1 MLAAGRRW
9 MMLPSWRL
17 RNVEFR
23 GNMDAGTKM
32 DRLMAEMPGA
42 RRALFARYHL
52 GGCQSCAFDDSET
65 LAELCERAELDAGE
79 VLEHLLKSH
88 EHDLT
93 MLMAPKDVAARD
105 DVSFV
110 DVRTREEHEAVKINA
125 AEFFNPRLQERIF
138 KEKPGGLIVLY
149 DHTGKYVLDQVAWF
163 RGHGIENAFGLTGGI
178 DAWSKEVDP
187 KVMRYRV
194 EV

>member
-1 MLAAGRRW
+1 MTT
-9 MMLPSWRL
+9 
-17 RNVEFR
+17 E
-23 GNMDAGTKM
+23 TKM
-32 DRLMAEMPGA
+32 GALMAEMPGA

-65 LAELCERAELDAGE
+65 LGKLCERAELDAGE
-79 VLEHLLKSH
+79 VLEHLLASH

-93 MLMAPKDVAARD
+93 MLMEPGEVASRD
-105 DVSFV
+105 DVMFV
-110 DVRTREEHEAVKINA
+110 DVRTREEFEAVKIEGA
-125 AEFFNPRLQERIF
+125 RFFTPELQDEIF
-138 KEKPGGLIVLY
+138 KEKPGGIVVLY

-163 RGHGIENAFGLTGGI
+163 RGHSIPNAFGMNGGI
-178 DAWSKEVDP
+178 DAWSQKVDS

>member
-1 MLAAGRRW
+1 M
-9 MMLPSWRL
+9 
-17 RNVEFR
+17 
-23 GNMDAGTKM
+23 KM
-32 DRLMAEMPGA
+32 DVDTTMGDLMAGMPGA

-52 GGCQSCAFDDSET
+52 GGCQSCAFDNAET
-65 LAELCERAELDAGE
+65 LGELCKRAELDADE

-93 MLMAPKDVAARD
+93 MLMDPLEVKRRMDGGERILW
-105 DVSFV
+105 V
-110 DVRTREEHEAVKINA
+110 DVRTREEYEAVKIA
-125 AEFFNPRLQERIF
+125 GAEFFTQDLQERVF
-138 KEKPGGLIVLY
+138 KDKPGGLVLLY

-163 RGHGIENAFGLTGGI
+163 RGHGVGNAFGLTGGI
-178 DAWSKEVDP
+178 DAWSREVDA

>member
-1 MLAAGRRW
+1 MGK
-9 MMLPSWRL
+9 
-17 RNVEFR
+17 V
-23 GNMDAGTKM
+23 
-32 DRLMAEMPGA
+32 MAEMPGA
-42 RRALFARYHL
+42 RRALFAKYHL

-65 LAELCERAELDAGE
+65 LGDLCKRAEINADE

-93 MLMAPKDVAARD
+93 MLMGPEDVKRRMDAGEEILWL
-105 DVSFV
+105 
-110 DVRTREEHEAVKINA
+110 DVRTREEHEAVKIA
-125 AEFFNPRLQERIF
+125 GAEFFTQEIQEKIF
-138 KEKPGGLIVLY
+138 KEQPGGLVVLY

-163 RGHGIENAFGLTGGI
+163 RGHGIENAFGMTGGI
-178 DAWSKEVDP
+178 DAWSREVDP

>member
-1 MLAAGRRW
+1 MG
-9 MMLPSWRL
+9 
-17 RNVEFR
+17 E
-23 GNMDAGTKM
+23 
-32 DRLMAEMPGA
+32 LMAEMPGA

-65 LAELCERAELDAGE
+65 LGQLCGRAEMDVKE
-79 VLEHLLKSH
+79 VLAHLLASH

-93 MLMAPKDVAARD
+93 MLMPPGEVAARD
-105 DVSFV
+105 DVMFV
-110 DVRTREEHEAVKINA
+110 DVRTREEFEAVKIEDA
-125 AEFFNPRLQERIF
+125 RFFTQELQEEIF
-138 KEKPGGLIVLY
+138 KRKPDGLVVLY

-163 RGHGIENAFGLTGGI
+163 RGHSVPNAFGMTGGI
-178 DAWSKEVDP
+178 DAWSQEVDA